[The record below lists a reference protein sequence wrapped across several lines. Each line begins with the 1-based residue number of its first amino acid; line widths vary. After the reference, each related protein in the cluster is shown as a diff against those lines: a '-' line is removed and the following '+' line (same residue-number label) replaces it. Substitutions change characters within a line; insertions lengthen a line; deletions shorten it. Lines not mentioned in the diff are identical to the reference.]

1 MLTTISININNKAK
15 KNTVLP
21 GINSMKNSK
30 IRLLKN
36 YIYKEIVSE
45 KKKNENSKKKSNSVI
60 LINISTNFFPKRE
73 LSSSDKNNK
82 NESLNSS
89 LNIKKKNVKKIEIK
103 NCLNKI
109 EKKILLSNEIKTH
122 KKSLS
127 SSLSNKIND
136 TTNLFNKL
144 DTNKNNNII
153 KNNCLV
159 NKYIPCLINK
169 KVINNIPICINMPL
183 HYKNKYANHSE
194 YNRFIKFN
202 EELLKLRAL
211 ITLDSKNNFKYL
223 KEFIN
228 FYGIKDECFYK
239 NNYLCNL
246 SNFVKSNFIN
256 KINPNFSLRQNLIHA
271 LMEGAVVN
279 TGFLEEEKI
288 FISPYIKKTLFKK
301 YPNRNTLNK
310 KEIMSVIDLEKQKIL
325 NERLN

>member
-1 MLTTISININNKAK
+1 MLSTISININNKSK
-15 KNTVLP
+15 RNSVLP

-30 IRLLKN
+30 IHLLKN

-45 KKKNENSKKKSNSVI
+45 KKKNERTKKKSNSVI
-60 LINISTNFFPKRE
+60 LTNTTNIFLKRE
-73 LSSSDKNNK
+73 LLSSDNNNK
-82 NESLNSS
+82 NESINSS

-228 FYGIKDECFYK
+228 YYGIKDECFYK

-288 FISPYIKKTLFKK
+288 FISPFIRKTQFKK
-301 YPNRNTLNK
+301 YPNRNILNK
-310 KEIMSVIDLEKQKIL
+310 KEIMSIIDLEKQKIL

>member
-1 MLTTISININNKAK
+1 MLSTISININNKAK
-15 KNTVLP
+15 RNSVLP
-21 GINSMKNSK
+21 GINSMKSSK
-30 IRLLKN
+30 IHLLKN

-45 KKKNENSKKKSNSVI
+45 KKKNERTKKKSNSVI
-60 LINISTNFFPKRE
+60 LTNTTNIFLKRE
-73 LSSSDKNNK
+73 LLSSDNNNK
-82 NESLNSS
+82 NESINSS

-246 SNFVKSNFIN
+246 SNFVKSNFVN

-288 FISPYIKKTLFKK
+288 FISPFIRKTQFKK
-301 YPNRNTLNK
+301 YPNRNILNK
-310 KEIMSVIDLEKQKIL
+310 KEIMSIIDLEKQKIL